1 MGAWG
6 IGNFENDEAMDWI
19 YELEDSKDFAVL
31 ERALKAVT
39 RDESGAADIFD
50 ASAALAAA
58 EVVAALLG
66 FPPDD
71 LPEEV
76 ESWIDG
82 KPEPPNNLVA
92 LAQRAVEAV
101 KQKSELR
108 DLWEESESLDEWTE
122 VLNDTQ
128 SRLT

>member
-6 IGNFENDEAMDWI
+6 VGNFENDEAMDWI

-39 RDESGAADIFD
+39 RDETGVIDIFD
-50 ASAALAAA
+50 SSAALAAA
-58 EVVAALLG
+58 EVVASLLG

-71 LPEEV
+71 VPEEV

-82 KPEPPNNLVA
+82 KPEPPSNLVA

-101 KQKSELR
+101 KQKSDLKA
-108 DLWEESESLDEWTE
+108 LWEESESLDEWKE

>member
-39 RDESGAADIFD
+39 RDESGAADVFD
-50 ASAALAAA
+50 ACAALAAA
-58 EVVAALLG
+58 ETVAALLG

-101 KQKSELR
+101 KKKSELR
-108 DLWEESESLDEWTE
+108 DLWEEQENVDEWTE

>member
-6 IGNFENDEAMDWI
+6 VGNFENDEAMDWI
-19 YELEDSKDFAVL
+19 YELEDAKDFAVL

-39 RDESGAADIFD
+39 RDESGSADVFD

-58 EVVAALLG
+58 ETVAALLG

-92 LAQRAVEAV
+92 LAQRAVEAI

-108 DLWEESESLDEWTE
+108 DLWEENESLDEWTE

>member
-1 MGAWG
+1 MGPWG

-31 ERALKAVT
+31 ERTLKAVT
-39 RDESGAADIFD
+39 RDEKGAPDVFD
-50 ASAALAAA
+50 SCAALAAA
-58 EVVAALLG
+58 ETVASLLG

-92 LAQRAVEAV
+92 LAQRAVEAI

-108 DLWEESESLDEWTE
+108 AHWEENENLDEWTE